1 MRTQIFAQNMM
12 TDLTELRTQML
23 TETTS
28 NEVCNGMTLF
38 ADKKDTQWIIQHCD
52 YDNCTVKVMDRFTGL
67 ECEMQW
73 NSTMFVLPF

>member
-1 MRTQIFAQNMM
+1 M
-12 TDLTELRTQML
+12 TDLTTIRTQML

-38 ADKKDTQWIIQHCD
+38 ADHKDTQWIIQHCD
-52 YDNCTVKVMDRFTGL
+52 YETCMVKVMDRFTGL

>member
-1 MRTQIFAQNMM
+1 MNLALNMM
-12 TDLTELRTQML
+12 TELRAHML

-38 ADKKDTQWIIQHCD
+38 ADKKDAQWQILFAD
-52 YDNCTVKVMDRFTGL
+52 YESCCVYVKERFTG
-67 ECEMQW
+67 EERIMQW

>member
-1 MRTQIFAQNMM
+1 M
-12 TDLTELRTQML
+12 TDLTTLRAQML

-38 ADKKDTQWIIQHCD
+38 ADKKDTQWQILFAD
-52 YDNCTVKVMDRFTGL
+52 YESCCMYVKDRFSDTHRI
-67 ECEMQW
+67 MQW